1 MSLSSLTQI
10 NYLAVCLA
18 AIASYVLGGLWYAVL
33 FAKAWS
39 KAYGFEEG
47 EAIKLWKSPGATLS
61 ALLLGD
67 LAGAF
72 VIALLIV
79 SLGVESAVQGVLI
92 GFLLWLGAAGAYGL
106 GAQMAAGRSLR
117 GYVIDTGRQLA
128 SFVLMGGILG
138 VWH

>member
-1 MSLSSLTQI
+1 MSLASLTEI

-33 FAKAWS
+33 FSKPWA

-47 EAIKLWKSPGATLS
+47 EAIKLWKNPGATLS

-67 LAGAF
+67 LVGAF
-72 VIALLIV
+72 VIALFIV
-79 SLGVESAVQGVLI
+79 SLGMQSEVKGALI
-92 GFLLWLGAAGAYGL
+92 GLLLWLGAAGAYGL
-106 GAQMAAGRSLR
+106 GAQMASTRSLQ

-128 SFVLMGGILG
+128 SFVLMGAILG